1 MSEQTVL
8 ICGAGISFV
17 DATGRR
23 VGGVNLRALQQA
35 AGSREVD
42 DPRKQPHR
50 TAVDRCLGTPMNRP
64 TGGAGGERTM
74 RSPAVTPVT
83 VAPERTRRATLALAW
98 VGTLA
103 LSELLQVVL
112 VEAVGIEAPPM
123 LWIWLALAAVL
134 LVVAGTWEAARPLR
148 GYFTVMAAVIAALY
162 LVLPLVRAWAGVEAS
177 SGMVREI
184 KVRGSLFSV
193 ALGLAGFLLVVLR
206 QRPRDVFLTPGNLQ
220 APTSLRLPGMPQPP
234 SWAVVGTITT
244 TLLAGGFA
252 AQMWLEGAFPGQ
264 GLQRLLPLAPL
275 VMAVAALNA
284 FGEEVI
290 YRAGPLAFLVRVVG
304 PNQAVLMTAAWFGL
318 GHYYD
323 AIPSGPTGAIQ
334 AAALG
339 LLLGRAMVATKGL
352 GWPWIIHTAIDLVI
366 FASIAVAAT

>member
-1 MSEQTVL
+1 
-8 ICGAGISFV
+8 
-17 DATGRR
+17 
-23 VGGVNLRALQQA
+23 
-35 AGSREVD
+35 
-42 DPRKQPHR
+42 
-50 TAVDRCLGTPMNRP
+50 
-64 TGGAGGERTM
+64 M

-177 SGMVREI
+177 SGMVREL
-184 KVRGSLFSV
+184 KVRGSLFAV

-206 QRPRDVFLTPGNLQ
+206 QRPRDVFLIPGNLQ

-234 SWAVVGTITT
+234 SWAVVGTITTT

-275 VMAVAALNA
+275 VVAVAALNA

-304 PNQAVLMTAAWFGL
+304 PKPGGPDDRGVVRAGALLRCDPLGSHRGDPGRCAGPAAGQGDG
-318 GHYYD
+318 GHQ
-323 AIPSGPTGAIQ
+323 GARLAMDHPHRHRPGDLRLHRRGCHLTS
-334 AAALG
+334 AASCTWCG
-339 LLLGRAMVATKGL
+339 
-352 GWPWIIHTAIDLVI
+352 
-366 FASIAVAAT
+366 